1 MTARY
6 NEVEPYAAAWTRNL
20 IAAGHVAPGVV
31 DERSIT
37 DLSATDVSGP
47 GQRHFF
53 AGIGGWSHALRLAG
67 VPDDADV
74 WTGSCPCQPFSAA
87 GGRRGFSDER
97 HLWPA
102 WFKLID
108 QCRPPIV
115 LGEQVA
121 SPDGLRWLEAVFAD
135 MEGAGYTVGAA
146 DLCAAGVGAPHRR
159 QRLWFVAYANHD
171 GLDRLGVAWVR
182 RRREAEVRAA
192 TAARDPDGSRRAP
205 TDDATRDRRAPDRGE
220 ARVLGDPGRDGA
232 WQHPGELPGDDG
244 EHGIGSAHRDHAP
257 VVAGATHALADSA
270 DGQLPLAERRPEER
284 DGHGSDGANHRAS
297 EDHSYWRDADWLPC
311 RDGKWRPVEPGPQQ
325 MADGFSESMGRLCAS
340 AIVDLSKEI
349 ANADVSERDAR
360 EALRRLWTA
369 HAEEAIQRPAR
380 RCHSIHE
387 APVLLAYLRELQGE
401 GWSLIDHLPPSC
413 WESAEAGLREL
424 RKSAP
429 ETPRSSLGR
438 GREQQHAGQSPDAMS
453 VVSQAVAR
461 AIQKSWVMPFPLA
474 SGIPGRVGRLRAYGN
489 AIVPQVAATFI
500 IAALDSIF
508 DGGRR

>member
-1 MTARY
+1 MTAQY
-6 NEVEPYAAAWTRNL
+6 NEIEPFAAEWTRNL
-20 IAAGHVAPGVV
+20 ITAGHVAPGVV

-53 AGIGGWSHALRLAG
+53 AGIAGWSHALRLAG

-87 GGRRGFSDER
+87 GGRRGFDDER

-121 SPDGLRWLEAVFAD
+121 SPDGLRWLDAVFAD
-135 MEGAGYTVGAA
+135 LEGAGYAVGAA

-159 QRLWFVAYANHD
+159 QRLWFVAYANYD

-192 TAARDPDGSRRAP
+192 TAARDPDGSQRDDVDGCGQDGRLADASARRLRIDGRSPGDRNTVGAESHVDQRSAHGDVVHAAQERRARSAP
-205 TDDATRDRRAPDRGE
+205 TDDATRDRRATDRGE
-220 ARVLGDPGRDGA
+220 ARVLGDSGRDGDR
-232 WQHPGELPGDDG
+232 QHPRELPGDEG
-244 EHGIGSAHRDHAP
+244 AHEERAAHRDHASF
-257 VVAGATHALADSA
+257 ATGATHALADSA

-297 EDHSYWRDADWLPC
+297 EDHGYWRDADWLPC
-311 RDGKWRPVEPGPQQ
+311 RDGKWRPVEPG
-325 MADGFSESMGRLCAS
+325 A
-340 AIVDLSKEI
+340 
-349 ANADVSERDAR
+349 
-360 EALRRLWTA
+360 
-369 HAEEAIQRPAR
+369 
-380 RCHSIHE
+380 
-387 APVLLAYLRELQGE
+387 
-401 GWSLIDHLPPSC
+401 
-413 WESAEAGLREL
+413 
-424 RKSAP
+424 
-429 ETPRSSLGR
+429 
-438 GREQQHAGQSPDAMS
+438 
-453 VVSQAVAR
+453 
-461 AIQKSWVMPFPLA
+461 FPLA
-474 SGIPGRVGRLRAYGN
+474 HGIPGRVGRLRAYGN
-489 AIVPQVAATFI
+489 AIVPHVAATFI
-500 IAALDSIF
+500 VAALDAIF